1 MAYDNKLI
9 RICFN
14 FDKGIIEM
22 SFQTYKVT
30 VEFDLVTTY
39 KPRNDLERMHFTSGL
54 SEKVRIAFLD
64 QRGYLITNPKLT
76 MTGEINEKL

>member
-1 MAYDNKLI
+1 
-9 RICFN
+9 
-14 FDKGIIEM
+14 M
-22 SFQTYKVT
+22 SFQTYKVI

-39 KPRNDLERMHFTSGL
+39 KPRNDLERMHFTSDL

-76 MTGEINEKL
+76 MTGEMK